1 MQLETFLDPTNF
13 PVGGMIT
20 HAVIKRSVTKQ
31 TDETKGVL
39 CPVAEHGMV
48 WYRLTT
54 IQKNKASLS
63 PYVQFKNGS
72 GVVTCSSIEHSTTSY
87 VLPV

>member
-1 MQLETFLDPTNF
+1 MQLETFLDPTDF

-48 WYRLTT
+48 SFNYHAEE
-54 IQKNKASLS
+54 QSKS
-63 PYVQFKNGS
+63 
-72 GVVTCSSIEHSTTSY
+72 
-87 VLPV
+87 